1 MLILEVCC
9 SFEHQN
15 LENINQSYLRKLR
28 KYEAIPAKLTNPG
41 RQQSFPFSSV
51 DYHPIIFGSRGFVPT
66 QTLKHLTDV
75 FSASAHAKTLAMT
88 AARECAKEAIIGSI
102 QIARQATCTEFHPIP
117 AHAVFPG
124 TMVANIIR
132 SGPDVEIQ
140 QGQRAPPANI
150 PMLPDSVSHS
160 SEEDSPEP
168 SEPSSS
174 SDDEVELPE
183 RP

>member
-1 MLILEVCC
+1 MTLRLFRMLPFFEVDTTQVLFFF
-9 SFEHQN
+9 S
-15 LENINQSYLRKLR
+15 LS
-28 KYEAIPAKLTNPG
+28 LT
-41 RQQSFPFSSV
+41 R
-51 DYHPIIFGSRGFVPT
+51 
-66 QTLKHLTDV
+66 
-75 FSASAHAKTLAMT
+75 
-88 AARECAKEAIIGSI
+88 AKEAIIGSI

-117 AHAVFPG
+117 ARPVFPG

-140 QGQRAPPANI
+140 YGQRAPPANK
-150 PMLPDSVSHS
+150 PLGSLLPASAPHS
-160 SEEDSPEP
+160 SEDDSSDDDSSEP